1 MGYFSNGTEGI
12 LYEEDY
18 CDRCL
23 HQEGCPVWDAHL
35 LYSYRDCNDE
45 TSILHMLIPKLGI
58 SNGQCLMFVDKGL
71 LSNLAIQKFNSDTA
85 EARRAIESALRGH
98 SAPAE

>member
-1 MGYFSNGTEGI
+1 MAYFSNGTEGMM
-12 LYEEDY
+12 YEEKF

-45 TSILHMLIPKLGI
+45 GSILHMLIPRDGAG
-58 SNGQCLMFVDKGL
+58 NARCRMFVDKGL
-71 LSNLAIQKFNSDTA
+71 LSNLALLQYRA
-85 EARRAIESALRGH
+85 EAQK
-98 SAPAE
+98 AEVAHG

>member
-1 MGYFSNGTEGI
+1 MAYFSNGTEGMI
-12 LYEEDY
+12 YEERY

-45 TSILHMLIPKLGI
+45 SSILHMLIPRDGGRN
-58 SNGQCLMFVDKGL
+58 SQCRMFVDKGL
-71 LSNLAIQKFNSDTA
+71 LSNLAIQKHLSDA
-85 EARRAIESALRGH
+85 QVQS
-98 SAPAE
+98 